1 MLHPLNLLGLRMR
14 STSLLAI
21 ACCASLV
28 SPGSAMRT
36 RAVVQPKLRSSTRS
50 AMFAPVLAV
59 AAGAAAAA
67 PATAAAPAAAS
78 VASLL
83 DSQLEVPLMQL
94 AVSDIIGTSGL
105 QLFRDPTDIY
115 YAFVGVLALYF
126 VITTLGS
133 NAIEDAKKQDQ
144 ANAAKKARS
153 KKIERTT
160 SEDISASLGDFLR
173 KQDD

>member
-1 MLHPLNLLGLRMR
+1 
-14 STSLLAI
+14 
-21 ACCASLV
+21 
-28 SPGSAMRT
+28 
-36 RAVVQPKLRSSTRS
+36 
-50 AMFAPVLAV
+50 
-59 AAGAAAAA
+59 
-67 PATAAAPAAAS
+67 
-78 VASLL
+78 
-83 DSQLEVPLMQL
+83 MQL

>member
-1 MLHPLNLLGLRMR
+1 
-14 STSLLAI
+14 
-21 ACCASLV
+21 
-28 SPGSAMRT
+28 
-36 RAVVQPKLRSSTRS
+36 
-50 AMFAPVLAV
+50 MFAPVLAV